1 MCIRDSHY
9 CHLPHCQLNHIG
21 KNLTSACN
29 CGQAFFEKLCW
40 EGLERRYGPN
50 VPQANKDRLE
60 YEIGVVK
67 KMGYTC
73 LLYTSPLKTTR

>member
-1 MCIRDSHY
+1 MD
-9 CHLPHCQLNHIG
+9 N
-21 KNLTSACN
+21 
-29 CGQAFFEKLCW
+29 QAFFEKLCW

-67 KMGYTC
+67 RWATR
-73 LLYTSPLKTTR
+73 TTILSCGTT